1 MLKRKKTKEYSY
13 YQEFIEVSAMGVA
26 AAKLMTSI
34 LNDYNLETLEARLK
48 ELHEIEHAAD
58 QKKHE
63 MMSYLY
69 SDFLP
74 PLERED
80 IINLAGELD
89 TTIDTIEDTLIHIDI
104 YQIKEI
110 TPEMLKFMDII
121 EKSALSLDEAIND
134 LKNFKKSK
142 VIKDAIIAINR
153 LEKRGDS
160 LYTRS
165 VKKIFVE
172 QKDALATMA
181 TTNIY
186 DRFERA
192 TDSFEAAANVIETI
206 VLKNS

>member
-13 YQEFIEVSAMGVA
+13 YQEFIEVSAMAVS

-34 LNDYNLETLEARLK
+34 LDDYNLETLETRLK

-58 QKKHE
+58 QKKHN

-80 IINLAGELD
+80 IIDLAGELD

-104 YQIKEI
+104 YQVQEI
-110 TPEMLKFMDII
+110 TPAMLKFMEII
-121 EKSALSLDEAIND
+121 EKSAMSLDEAIND

-142 VIKDAIIAINR
+142 VIKEAIITINR
-153 LEKRGDS
+153 LEKQGDS

-165 VKKIFVE
+165 VKKLFVE
-172 QKDALATMA
+172 QQDALTTMA

-186 DRFERA
+186 DRFELA
-192 TDSFEAAANVIETI
+192 TDSFEAAADVIERI

>member
-13 YQEFIEVSAMGVA
+13 YQEFIEVSAMAVS

-34 LNDYNLETLEARLK
+34 LNDYNLETLEVRLK
-48 ELHEIEHAAD
+48 KLHEIEHAAD
-58 QKKHE
+58 QKKHK

-80 IINLAGELD
+80 IIDLAGELD

-104 YQIKEI
+104 YQIQEI
-110 TPEMLKFMDII
+110 TPAMLKFMEII

-142 VIKDAIIAINR
+142 VIKEAIITINR
-153 LEKRGDS
+153 FEKQGDA

-165 VKKIFVE
+165 VKKLFVE
-172 QKDALATMA
+172 QKDALTTMA

-192 TDSFEAAANVIETI
+192 TDSFEAAADVIERI

>member
-13 YQEFIEVSAMGVA
+13 YQEFIEVSAMAVS

-34 LNDYNLETLEARLK
+34 LNDYNLENLEARLK

-58 QKKHE
+58 QKKHK

-80 IINLAGELD
+80 IIDLAGELD

-104 YQIKEI
+104 YQIQEI
-110 TPEMLKFMDII
+110 TPAMLKFMEII

-142 VIKDAIIAINR
+142 IIKEAIITINR
-153 LEKRGDS
+153 FEKQGDA

-165 VKKIFVE
+165 VKKLFVE
-172 QKDALATMA
+172 QKDALTTMA

-192 TDSFEAAANVIETI
+192 TDSFEAAADVIERI

>member
-1 MLKRKKTKEYSY
+1 MLKRKNTKEYSY
-13 YQEFIEVSAMGVA
+13 YQAFIEVSALAVS
-26 AAKLMTSI
+26 AAKMVTGI
-34 LNDYNLETLEARLK
+34 LTAYDLETLEDRLK

-58 QKKHE
+58 QKKHK

-80 IINLAGELD
+80 IIDLAGELD
-89 TTIDTIEDTLIHIDI
+89 TTIDTIEDALIHIDI

-110 TPEMLKFMDII
+110 TPEMIKFMQLV

-142 VIKDAIIAINR
+142 VIKEAIIAINR
-153 LEKRGDS
+153 LEKQGDA
-160 LYTRS
+160 LYTDS
-165 VKKIFVE
+165 VKKLFVE
-172 QKDALATMA
+172 QRDALTTMA

-186 DRFERA
+186 DRLERA
-192 TDSFEAAANVIETI
+192 TDSFEAAADVIERI

>member
-1 MLKRKKTKEYSY
+1 
-13 YQEFIEVSAMGVA
+13 
-26 AAKLMTSI
+26 
-34 LNDYNLETLEARLK
+34 
-48 ELHEIEHAAD
+48 
-58 QKKHE
+58 
-63 MMSYLY
+63 
-69 SDFLP
+69 
-74 PLERED
+74 
-80 IINLAGELD
+80 
-89 TTIDTIEDTLIHIDI
+89 IHIDI

-165 VKKIFVE
+165 VKKLFVE